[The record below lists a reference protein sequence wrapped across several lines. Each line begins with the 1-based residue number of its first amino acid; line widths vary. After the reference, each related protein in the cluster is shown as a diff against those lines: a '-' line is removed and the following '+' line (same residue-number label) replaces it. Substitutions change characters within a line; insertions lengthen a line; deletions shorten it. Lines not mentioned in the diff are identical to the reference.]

1 MPYKDMND
9 ARHAVVEYPDGS
21 VAIAFNQEV
30 PSPEPPEPPPEI
42 IQPLPR
48 FRLLLEYHPV
58 VRALAYIFV
67 LASGINLALFGRI
80 IDIINFVLIVSTTGA
95 LHTEHSASITVIVF
109 HGTCAGL
116 MIVPFCV
123 LRMWEQAIYQFSI
136 AMMCI
141 TAFNTCNQIAE
152 QLPNP

>member
-1 MPYKDMND
+1 MQNE
-9 ARHAVVEYPDGS
+9 RHLVVEEPDGS

-30 PSPEPPEPPPEI
+30 QPPEPPPEI
-42 IQPLPR
+42 IRPRPR

-58 VRALAYIFV
+58 ARALAYIFV
-67 LASGINLALFGRI
+67 IASGINLALFTRT

-95 LHTEHSASITVIVF
+95 IHTEYQASIAVVVF

-123 LRMWEQAIYQFSI
+123 LRMWEQAIFQFSVTV
-136 AMMCI
+136 MCL
-141 TAFNTCNQIAE
+141 TAFNTATQIAE

>member
-1 MPYKDMND
+1 MDES
-9 ARHAVVEYPDGS
+9 RHLVVEKPDGS

-30 PSPEPPEPPPEI
+30 PPPEPPPTPTPPEI
-42 IQPLPR
+42 IRPR

-58 VRALAYIFV
+58 ARALAYIFV
-67 LASGINLALFGRI
+67 IASSINLSLYMRT
-80 IDIINFVLIVSTTGA
+80 IDIINFALIVFTTGA
-95 LHTEHSASITVIVF
+95 LHSNDSATIAVVIF
-109 HGTCAGL
+109 HGTSAAL

-123 LRMWEQAIYQFSI
+123 LRMWEQSIFQFSV
-136 AMMCI
+136 ALMCF

>member
-1 MPYKDMND
+1 MDE
-9 ARHAVVEYPDGS
+9 ARHVVVEKPDGS

-30 PSPEPPEPPPEI
+30 PPPEPPPPPTPPEI
-42 IQPLPR
+42 IRPR

-58 VRALAYIFV
+58 ARALAYIFV
-67 LASGINLALFGRI
+67 LASGINLALFMRT
-80 IDIINFVLIVSTTGA
+80 IDIINFALIVSTTGA
-95 LHTEHSASITVIVF
+95 LHTEHSASIGIVVF
-109 HGTCAGL
+109 HGTTAGL

-123 LRMWEQAIYQFSI
+123 LRMWEQAIFQFSVTV
-136 AMMCI
+136 MCI

>member
-1 MPYKDMND
+1 MDE
-9 ARHAVVEYPDGS
+9 ARHMVVEKPDGS

-30 PSPEPPEPPPEI
+30 PPPEPPPEI
-42 IQPLPR
+42 IQPRPR
-48 FRLLLEYHPV
+48 FRLSLEYHPV
-58 VRALAYIFV
+58 ARALAYIFMIS
-67 LASGINLALFGRI
+67 SGINLGLFRRT
-80 IDIINFVLIVSTTGA
+80 IDIINFALIVYTTGA

>member
-1 MPYKDMND
+1 MDE
-9 ARHAVVEYPDGS
+9 ARHVVVEKPDGS

-30 PSPEPPEPPPEI
+30 PPPEPPPTPTPPEI
-42 IQPLPR
+42 IRPR

-58 VRALAYIFV
+58 ARALAYIFV
-67 LASGINLALFGRI
+67 IASGINLSLYMRT
-80 IDIINFVLIVSTTGA
+80 IDIINCVLIVSTTGA
-95 LHTEHSASITVIVF
+95 LHTEHSASIGVIVF
-109 HGTCAGL
+109 HGTTAAL

-123 LRMWEQAIYQFSI
+123 LRMWEQSIFQFSV
-136 AMMCI
+136 ALMCF

>member
-1 MPYKDMND
+1 MDES
-9 ARHAVVEYPDGS
+9 RHLVVEKPDGS

-30 PSPEPPEPPPEI
+30 PPPEPPEPPPEI
-42 IQPLPR
+42 IRPRPRPR
-48 FRLLLEYHPV
+48 FRLLLEYHLV
-58 VRALAYIFV
+58 ARALAYIFV
-67 LASGINLALFGRI
+67 LGSGVNLALYTRT

-95 LHTEHSASITVIVF
+95 LHTEHSASIGFIVF

-123 LRMWEQAIYQFSI
+123 LRMWEQAIFQFSV
-136 AMMCI
+136 ALMCF
-141 TAFNTCNQIAE
+141 TAFNTCNQVVE

>member
-1 MPYKDMND
+1 MQNE
-9 ARHAVVEYPDGS
+9 RHLVVEEPDGS

-30 PSPEPPEPPPEI
+30 AAPPPPPREMI
-42 IQPLPR
+42 RLRPRPR

-58 VRALAYIFV
+58 ARALAYIFMIS
-67 LASGINLALFGRI
+67 SGINLGLFRRT
-80 IDIINFVLIVSTTGA
+80 IDIINFALIVSTTGA
-95 LHTEHSASITVIVF
+95 LHSEHSASIGVVVF
-109 HGTCAGL
+109 HGTSAAL

-141 TAFNTCNQIAE
+141 TAFNTCTRLAE
-152 QLPNP
+152 QIS

>member
-1 MPYKDMND
+1 MDE
-9 ARHAVVEYPDGS
+9 ARHMVVEKPDGS

-30 PSPEPPEPPPEI
+30 PPPEPPEPPPEI
-42 IQPLPR
+42 IQPRPR

-58 VRALAYIFV
+58 ARALAYIFV
-67 LASGINLALFGRI
+67 LASGINLAIYMRT
-80 IDIINFVLIVSTTGA
+80 IDIINFALIVFTTGA
-95 LHTEHSASITVIVF
+95 LHSNDSATIAVVIF
-109 HGTCAGL
+109 HGTSAAL

-123 LRMWEQAIYQFSI
+123 LRMWEQSIFQFSV
-136 AMMCI
+136 ALMCF

>member
-1 MPYKDMND
+1 MDK
-9 ARHAVVEYPDGS
+9 ARHLVVEKPDGS

-30 PSPEPPEPPPEI
+30 PPPEPPEPPPEI
-42 IQPLPR
+42 IRPRPR

-58 VRALAYIFV
+58 ARAMAYIFV
-67 LASGINLALFGRI
+67 LASGINLALYTRT
-80 IDIINFVLIVSTTGA
+80 IDIINFVLIVFTTGA
-95 LHTEHSASITVIVF
+95 LHSNDSASITVVVF

-123 LRMWEQAIYQFSI
+123 LRMWEQAIFQFSV
-136 AMMCI
+136 AMMCF

>member
-1 MPYKDMND
+1 MNES
-9 ARHAVVEYPDGS
+9 RHLVVERPDGS

-30 PSPEPPEPPPEI
+30 LPPEPPEPPPEI
-42 IQPLPR
+42 IQPRPR
-48 FRLLLEYHPV
+48 IRLLLEYHPV
-58 VRALAYIFV
+58 ARALAYIFV
-67 LASGINLALFGRI
+67 IASGINLALFMRI
-80 IDIINFVLIVSTTGA
+80 IDIINFVLIVFTTGA
-95 LHTEHSASITVIVF
+95 LHSNDSATIAVVIF

-141 TAFNTCNQIAE
+141 TAFNTCTQLAE
-152 QLPNP
+152 QLPNL

>member
-1 MPYKDMND
+1 MDE
-9 ARHAVVEYPDGS
+9 ARHLVVEKPDGS

-30 PSPEPPEPPPEI
+30 PPPEPPEPPPEMI
-42 IQPLPR
+42 RVRPQQR
-48 FRLLLEYHPV
+48 FRFLIEYHPV

-67 LASGINLALFGRI
+67 ISSGINLALFRRI

-95 LHTEHSASITVIVF
+95 LHTEHSASITVVVF

-123 LRMWEQAIYQFSI
+123 LRMWEQAIFQFSVTV
-136 AMMCI
+136 MCL
-141 TAFNTCNQIAE
+141 TAFNTATQIAE

>member
-1 MPYKDMND
+1 MND
-9 ARHAVVEYPDGS
+9 ARHAVVESPDGS

-30 PSPEPPEPPPEI
+30 PPPEPPEPPPEMI
-42 IQPLPR
+42 RVRPR
-48 FRLLLEYHPV
+48 FRFLIEYHPV
-58 VRALAYIFV
+58 VRALAYIF
-67 LASGINLALFGRI
+67 LIASGINLGIFRRI

-95 LHTEHSASITVIVF
+95 LHTEHSASITVVVF

-123 LRMWEQAIYQFSI
+123 LRMWEQAIYQFSVTV
-136 AMMCI
+136 MCL
-141 TAFNTCNQIAE
+141 TAFNTATEIAE